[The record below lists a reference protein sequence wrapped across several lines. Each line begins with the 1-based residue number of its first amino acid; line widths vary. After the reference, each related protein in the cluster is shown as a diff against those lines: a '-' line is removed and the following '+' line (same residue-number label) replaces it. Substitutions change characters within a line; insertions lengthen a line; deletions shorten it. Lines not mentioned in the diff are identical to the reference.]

1 MDDTDTS
8 SPDSGSRSRTLSLA
22 YEPSG
27 PAALQVG
34 AARVCVIVPAY
45 EAAASLDGVIDDLL
59 ATLHCAPESL
69 LVIDDG
75 STDDTSGIARRRGVH
90 VVRCPVNQGKGAA
103 LLRGLEEADRLGFG
117 VALTVDADGQHPAR
131 SAAELL
137 SASASPGDLVLGI
150 RDLVRDGA
158 PPKNRFS
165 NGVSNFFL
173 SFFSGHPLKDT
184 QCGLRRYPVK
194 ETLAL
199 GARAH
204 GYAFE
209 AEVIL
214 RSLAGKIP
222 VIEHPTRVIYPPE
235 HERVT
240 HFDSVK
246 DPMRIVVTVV
256 RTLVDL
262 RRSR

>member
-1 MDDTDTS
+1 MNGTEPVS
-8 SPDSGSRSRTLSLA
+8 LGSA
-22 YEPSG
+22 EG
-27 PAALQVG
+27 AHAFVG
-34 AARVCVIVPAY
+34 LHVGSARACVIVPAY
-45 EAAASLDGVIDDLL
+45 QAAASLEAVIDDLL

-90 VVRCPVNQGKGAA
+90 VVRCPVNRGKGAA
-103 LLRGLEEADRLGFG
+103 LVRGLEEADHLGFG

-137 SASASPGDLVLGI
+137 SASPSPGDLVLGV
-150 RDLVRDGA
+150 RNLVRDGA
-158 PPKNRFS
+158 PGKNRFS
-165 NGVSNFFL
+165 NGISNFFL

-199 GARAH
+199 GARAP

-214 RSLAGKIP
+214 RSLAHKIP
-222 VIEHPTRVIYPPE
+222 VIEHETRVIYPPE
-235 HERVT
+235 EQRVT

-256 RTLVDL
+256 RTLVEL